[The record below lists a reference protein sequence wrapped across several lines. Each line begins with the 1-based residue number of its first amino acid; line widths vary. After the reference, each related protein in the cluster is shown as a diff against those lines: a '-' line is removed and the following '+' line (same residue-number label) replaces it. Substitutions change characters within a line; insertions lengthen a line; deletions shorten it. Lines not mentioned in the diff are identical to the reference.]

1 MLDWTNNFF
10 LTLDTK
16 DEDFREYKFKTTM
29 AWIAFFGTII
39 VLIFSAFSYL
49 GGLYAAFYSELVYA
63 VLLFLS
69 CGWLILGGTHIQFF
83 LHFHIFSLAILP
95 NLVAYFMNG
104 FVSSGGRNLWSFLA
118 PLAALLFVNAKA
130 GRFYLGLWMVFFL
143 GSLLYPVKFTEANFS
158 ATVSKYVLAINLIL
172 FFSVLFF
179 LIQEMFRKMQ
189 NQKELETAKKNAE
202 ENAIIKS
209 NFLSTMS
216 HEIRTPLNSI
226 IGMSELLLEEVL
238 DPEQKDKVQTLYF
251 SSNNLMTLVND
262 VLDFSKIESGKIEL
276 EKHPFN
282 LFLFLKDLINA
293 NKILTNEKGLE
304 LLQNLAIDKSVV
316 VESDYVRLSQILNNL
331 IINAVK
337 FTDKGWVKLSVK
349 EEDSSFCFAVEDSGV
364 GIPNGK
370 LTHIF
375 EQFSQVDSSI
385 SRRYGGTGLGLS
397 ISNNLCTLLGGEL
410 EVSSNLGVGTKFS
423 FAIPMH
429 KLTSKAKPR
438 NINDKDL
445 LNGIKILAV
454 DDNIINLKVLQKL
467 LSESNADVT
476 AVASGEQ
483 AILTFE
489 SNAFD
494 IILMDLQMP
503 GLDGF
508 QATKTIQSMPGYS
521 DQPIFALTA
530 EIQDDI
536 EKKIMLAGMSVY
548 LKKPINKKILFQT
561 ILQYTNNKKINLS

>member
-304 LLQNLAIDKSVV
+304 LLQNLAIDKSIV

-331 IINAVK
+331 ITNAVK